1 MFVTRLVSGIVLLVI
16 AFCGFYIGNPLLT
29 AILLLISLIGYREL
43 MKALGVTVPEKGR
56 RFSVPEGI
64 GYLGITVYYIII
76 FLFENQ
82 ILNGD
87 LFVYLL
93 AVIVFLFLA
102 EMFSYVFTFPKY
114 QAEQAVAS
122 IFSFLYAPV
131 MLSFIELVRA
141 RPEGKYLVWIILI
154 SSWGCD
160 TCAYCVGKLI
170 GKKKIFPILSPKKS
184 LEGCIGGV
192 LGATVLGTVYG
203 WFFMGKSTENLIA
216 YALICAF
223 GALASMVGDLA
234 ASAIKR
240 NKQIKDYGTLI
251 PGHGGIMDR
260 FDSVIVTAPMV
271 YFLAYFLLNV
281 S

>member
-1 MFVTRLVSGIVLLVI
+1 MFVTRLVSGIILLVI

-29 AILLLISLIGYREL
+29 AILLVISLIGYREL

-122 IFSFLYAPV
+122 IFSFMYAPV

-192 LGATVLGTVYG
+192 LGATILGTVYG
-203 WFFMGKSTENLIA
+203 WFFMGKNT
-216 YALICAF
+216 
-223 GALASMVGDLA
+223 V
-234 ASAIKR
+234 
-240 NKQIKDYGTLI
+240 
-251 PGHGGIMDR
+251 
-260 FDSVIVTAPMV
+260 
-271 YFLAYFLLNV
+271 
-281 S
+281 

>member
-1 MFVTRLVSGIVLLVI
+1 MFVTRLVSGIILLVI

-29 AILLLISLIGYREL
+29 AILLVISLIGYREL

-122 IFSFLYAPV
+122 IFSFMYAPV

-184 LEGCIGGV
+184 MEGCIGGV
-192 LGATVLGTVYG
+192 LGATILGTVYG
-203 WFFMGKSTENLIA
+203 WFFMGKNTENLIA
-216 YALICAF
+216 YATMCAL

>member
-1 MFVTRLVSGIVLLVI
+1 MFVTRLVSGIILLVI

-29 AILLLISLIGYREL
+29 AILLVISLIGYREL

-56 RFSVPEGI
+56 RFSVLEGI

-122 IFSFLYAPV
+122 IFSFMYAPV

-203 WFFMGKSTENLIA
+203 WLFMGKNTENLIA
-216 YALICAF
+216 YATMCAL